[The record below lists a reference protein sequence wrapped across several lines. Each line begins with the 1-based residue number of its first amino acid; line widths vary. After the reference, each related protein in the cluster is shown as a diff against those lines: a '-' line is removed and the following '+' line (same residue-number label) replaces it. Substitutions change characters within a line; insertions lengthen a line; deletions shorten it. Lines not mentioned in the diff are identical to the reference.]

1 MDLSLVP
8 GPGLH
13 LVQGLRLGTGRRIEE
28 AGRQACVTAADELTY
43 VDSLERY
50 KAARAE

>member
-1 MDLSLVP
+1 MDLSLVPGP

-28 AGRQACVTAADELTY
+28 AGRQACVTAADELSY
-43 VDSLERY
+43 MDSLERY
-50 KAARAE
+50 KAA